1 MTHPPELSS
10 LIRGP
15 CVLVACSAYFSLQLR
30 HNLPDTA
37 CAIPSSRSLASSPG
51 LSNHCAQT
59 EQIGQATVGSPTREG
74 DERIRLGD
82 IGPIDGH
89 RGQRSVVVG
98 LEDAVLTPGLVDG
111 HELERAPSQR
121 VKGMGDLENLMRSRA
136 LTSI

>member
-1 MTHPPELSS
+1 M
-10 LIRGP
+10 
-15 CVLVACSAYFSLQLR
+15 LVAGVAYLSLHTR

-37 CAIPSSRSLASSPG
+37 YAIPSWSNLGSSPG
-51 LSNHCAQT
+51 LSDHCAQT
-59 EQIGQATVGSPTREG
+59 EQIGQATVGSPTREA

-98 LEDAVLTPGLVDG
+98 VEDAVLTPGLVDG

-121 VKGMGDLENLMRSRA
+121 VKWMGDLENSMRSRA
-136 LTSI
+136 ITSI